1 MKKLFT
7 LIALAAIAMGVN
19 AQKITFTE
27 ADEAAAGTLDGK
39 VFASGDFKL
48 TITDTSGKVALDKNA
63 QLFGTA
69 EANEKSGGG
78 RLKSGGKSSSSN
90 MLTLTI
96 PSAGTLKILARTGS
110 NSATDRTVVVTQ
122 NETELYNQVVKED
135 DAVKVTG
142 LDESDPSKETNV
154 YPIISVPVEAG
165 EVVVTYPIGSIN
177 FYGFE
182 LVSGS
187 SVETQTWTLVGA
199 GTLCGST
206 WDLNDESNLLTTT
219 DGVNYTLVKEDVV
232 LEKGTSY
239 DYKAAKDKAWDTSVP
254 QQGNQTLTVD
264 ETGKYK
270 VTFTLNV
277 ETGVLTAEAVKTG
290 EAEVGEKTYSV
301 IGNFKGDTNWTID
314 YDMVKGADGLYT
326 TVIDGVDAG
335 NYEFKVRVNHD
346 WSEAYPSSNYQI
358 TVDANGSAVTVT
370 FNADTKE
377 VTAVA
382 DATKIAAVK
391 AEKAGVK
398 YNLAGRKVNAQY
410 KGIVIENGR
419 KVLK

>member
-7 LIALAAIAMGVN
+7 LIAMAAIAMGVN

-27 ADEAAAGTLDGK
+27 ADEAATGTLDGK

-48 TITDTSGKVALDKNA
+48 TITDTNGKVAIDKNA
-63 QLFGTA
+63 QHFGTA

-122 NETELYNQVVKED
+122 NETELYNQVVKEE

-187 SVETQTWTLVGA
+187 SVETQTWTLVG
-199 GTLCGST
+199 
-206 WDLNDESNLLTTT
+206 
-219 DGVNYTLVKEDVV
+219 VV
-232 LEKGTSY
+232 EPDDHYRWCQLHIG
-239 DYKAAKDKAWDTSVP
+239 
-254 QQGNQTLTVD
+254 QGRRC
-264 ETGKYK
+264 
-270 VTFTLNV
+270 
-277 ETGVLTAEAVKTG
+277 A
-290 EAEVGEKTYSV
+290 
-301 IGNFKGDTNWTID
+301 
-314 YDMVKGADGLYT
+314 
-326 TVIDGVDAG
+326 
-335 NYEFKVRVNHD
+335 R
-346 WSEAYPSSNYQI
+346 
-358 TVDANGSAVTVT
+358 
-370 FNADTKE
+370 
-377 VTAVA
+377 
-382 DATKIAAVK
+382 
-391 AEKAGVK
+391 
-398 YNLAGRKVNAQY
+398 GRCRLRIQ
-410 KGIVIENGR
+410 GR
-419 KVLK
+419 QG

>member
-7 LIALAAIAMGVN
+7 LIAMAAIAIGVN

-27 ADEAAAGTLDGK
+27 ADEAATGTLDGK

-48 TITDTSGKVALDKNA
+48 TITDTNGKVAIDKNA
-63 QLFGTA
+63 QYFGTA

-165 EVVVTYPIGSIN
+165 EVAVTYPIGSIN

-187 SVETQTWTLVGA
+187 SIETQTWIICGA
-199 GTLCGST
+199 GPLCGST
-206 WDLNDESNLLTTT
+206 WDQTDESNLMTTT

-232 LEKGTSY
+232 LEKGTPY
-239 DYKAAKDKAWDTSVP
+239 DYKAAKDKAWDVSVP
-254 QQGNQTLTVD
+254 QSGNQTLTVN

-277 ETGVLTAEAVKTG
+277 ETGTLTVEAVKTG
-290 EAEVGEKTYSV
+290 EAEVAEKTYSV
-301 IGNFKGDTNWTID
+301 IGSFKGDSWTID
-314 YDMVKGADGLYT
+314 YDMVKGADGIYT
-326 TVIDGVDAG
+326 AVIDGLDAG

-346 WSEAYPSSNYQI
+346 WSENYPSENVKV

-370 FNADTKE
+370 FNAETKE

-382 DATKIAAVK
+382 GTTKVNAVK